1 MQVKTK
7 FDWAHAL
14 GETEHFTEVKD
25 RKVPLNAEFVFD
37 FSLTAV
43 KLQLAERAG
52 VDDGFCTGVGHV
64 DQFFVGD
71 VKGVSD
77 VVTADT
83 SAGTAALHFV
93 PVFDGFGAKG
103 FNEFFEPRRV
113 FGVTDD
119 VAGELTVFSGFEK
132 VTAVVAG
139 NFDAG

>member
-1 MQVKTK
+1 M
-7 FDWAHAL
+7 
-14 GETEHFTEVKD
+14 
-25 RKVPLNAEFVFD
+25 
-37 FSLTAV
+37 
-43 KLQLAERAG
+43 
-52 VDDGFCTGVGHV
+52 
-64 DQFFVGD
+64 
-71 VKGVSD
+71 SD

-103 FNEFFEPRRV
+103 FNEFFEPCRV